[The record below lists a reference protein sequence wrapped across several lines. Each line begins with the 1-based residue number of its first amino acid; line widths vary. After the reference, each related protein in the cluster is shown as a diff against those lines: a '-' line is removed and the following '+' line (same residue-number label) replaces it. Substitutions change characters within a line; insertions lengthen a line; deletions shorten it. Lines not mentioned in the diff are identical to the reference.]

1 MPALI
6 SGVHLVNNQTK
17 NKNMKTIFALSTV
30 ILMTLSLNGNAA
42 VKSSDFSNDL
52 PKSMVSVAPFVWG
65 SPDDQAPEGLRFVK
79 ARFAKVPVAP
89 FVWGS
94 PDDIIDSGKSVKGF
108 KNLNVPVAPFVWGS
122 PDETAPES
130 LKNIKAEN
138 ANVPVAPFV
147 WGNPEEV
154 APEILNIEE

>member
-1 MPALI
+1 M
-6 SGVHLVNNQTK
+6 VNNQTK

-30 ILMTLSLNGNAA
+30 ILMAFSLNTKATD
-42 VKSSDFSNDL
+42 KSSEFSNDL

-65 SPDDQAPEGLRFVK
+65 SPEDQAPEGLRFIK
-79 ARFAKVPVAP
+79 AKYAKVPLAP

-94 PDDIIDSGKSVKGF
+94 PDDIIDSGESIIGF

-130 LKNIKAEN
+130 LINIKAKN

-147 WGNPEEV
+147 WGNPEEA
-154 APEILNIEE
+154 APEF

>member
-30 ILMTLSLNGNAA
+30 ILMTLSLNSNAGF
-42 VKSSDFSNDL
+42 KSSDFSDDL

-65 SPDDQAPEGLRFVK
+65 NPEDLAPEGLRYVK
-79 ARFAKVPVAP
+79 AKFAKVPVAP

-94 PDDIIDSGKSVKGF
+94 SDDLIDSVKSIQGF

-122 PDETAPES
+122 SDETAPES
-130 LKNIKAEN
+130 LKNIKAKN
-138 ANVPVAPFV
+138 ADVPVAPFV
-147 WGNPEEV
+147 WGNPEEA
-154 APEILNIEE
+154 APEI

>member
-30 ILMTLSLNGNAA
+30 ILMTLSLNSNAGF
-42 VKSSDFSNDL
+42 KSSDFSDDL

-65 SPDDQAPEGLRFVK
+65 SPDDQVPEGLRYVK

-94 PDDIIDSGKSVKGF
+94 SDDLIDSVKSMKGF

-122 PDETAPES
+122 SDETAPES

-147 WGNPEEV
+147 WGNPEEA
-154 APEILNIEE
+154 APEI

>member
-30 ILMTLSLNGNAA
+30 ILMTLSLNSNAGF
-42 VKSSDFSNDL
+42 KSSDFSDDL

-65 SPDDQAPEGLRFVK
+65 NPEDLAPEGLRYVK
-79 ARFAKVPVAP
+79 AKFAKVPVAP

-94 PDDIIDSGKSVKGF
+94 SDDLIDSAKSIQGF
-108 KNLNVPVAPFVWGS
+108 KNLNVPVAQVEWGS
-122 PDETAPES
+122 PDDTAPES

-138 ANVPVAPFV
+138 ADVPVAPFV
-147 WGNPEEV
+147 WGNPEEA
-154 APEILNIEE
+154 APEI